1 VISRTRLVNSWWLS
15 RVQWQYFMHIQY
27 EASRQKNK
35 MIILST
41 KLGTTYILA
50 MLNKY
55 TAISDTTN

>member
-1 VISRTRLVNSWWLS
+1 
-15 RVQWQYFMHIQY
+15 MHIQY
-27 EASRQKNK
+27 EASKQINK
-35 MIILST
+35 MITLST